1 LERLNVDGRERRSPD
16 PERAGGK
23 PRAQVRKVLPFTR
36 GAAAAVPGRREA
48 PHTGIEFRSRTAFW
62 LGIACVSAGVLAHFP
77 EFVAAR
83 EMHYHMAGMPMS
95 GLMIA
100 GMALILGGLALTAW
114 GVIPTG
120 SFRRAP
126 QAPTTAVYFRTMD
139 DAPLTRQHWGLL
151 FVLGVALVVDVMKP
165 ATLGFAVPG
174 MKGEYGITTS
184 QVALFPMV
192 ALLGTT
198 IGSLLWG
205 VLADRVGRRASIL
218 LASIL
223 FMGTSIC
230 GFMPSFRWNLFMCF
244 IMGTS
249 AGGMLPIV
257 YALMTESMPAKKRGW
272 LVVLHGGLGTVA
284 GYLLASGLAALLE
297 PQFSWRILW
306 FAGLPTGLL
315 LLVLNHWIPESPRFL
330 LEHGRVDEAEK
341 VLSRYGVVLTRT
353 APAAAPAPAA
363 AQHEKAGALL
373 LALFRHPLGARTLSV
388 GMYAFGWSLVNWG
401 FVTFTPTI
409 LRDRGVDASSAS
421 SMLFWSALIAVP
433 ATVLVAWLYGYWSS
447 KKTMMLFAGLT
458 GVTLLLFAAVD
469 PGAGGQGM
477 SLLMPLMVLLLVGS
491 GGIISMLS
499 PYTAEVY
506 PTRLR
511 GTGSGFAA
519 GASKVGGILAPPLV
533 AYTLIH
539 YPGFAVVGLIAA
551 APVLLSTAMLWL
563 AGVETRDRPLEELT
577 THTDTD
583 TEPDEPIRKAAG

>member
-1 LERLNVDGRERRSPD
+1 MSQNTGITFRSP
-16 PERAGGK
+16 
-23 PRAQVRKVLPFTR
+23 
-36 GAAAAVPGRREA
+36 
-48 PHTGIEFRSRTAFW
+48 IAFW
-62 LGIACVSAGVLAHFP
+62 LGVTGVAGGVLMHFP
-77 EFVAAR
+77 DYLAASG
-83 EMHYHMAGMPMS
+83 MHYHMAGMPMS
-95 GLMIA
+95 TLMLA
-100 GMALILGGLALTAW
+100 GMASIVAGLALTAY
-114 GVIPTG
+114 GLIPAG
-120 SFRRAP
+120 SFSRASRH
-126 QAPTTAVYFRTMD
+126 APETAVFFRTMD
-139 DAPLTRQHWGLL
+139 DAKLTGAHWGLL

-174 MKGEYGITTS
+174 MKGEYGITIS
-184 QVALFPMV
+184 QVAYFPMV
-192 ALLGTT
+192 ALTGTT

-205 VLADRVGRRASIL
+205 VLADWIGRRASIL

-230 GFMPSFRWNLFMCF
+230 GFMPSFHWNLFMCF

-257 YALMTESMPAKKRGW
+257 YALMTESMPARKRGW

-297 PQFSWRILW
+297 PHYSWRILW

-341 VLSRYGVVLTRT
+341 VLRRYGVTLTRIAPVT
-353 APAAAPAPAA
+353 ADAAPVAPVASA
-363 AQHEKAGALL
+363 EPHASAGSRL
-373 LALFRHPLGARTLSV
+373 LALIRPPLRMRTLSV

-409 LRDRGVDASSAS
+409 LRDRGLDGGHVSRI
-421 SMLFWSALIAVP
+421 LFWSALIAVP

-447 KKTMMLFAGLT
+447 KKTMTLFAALT
-458 GVTLLLFAAVD
+458 AGTLLLFAFVD
-469 PGAGGQGM
+469 PGHRGAGTE
-477 SLLMPLMVLLLVGS
+477 LFLPLMVMLLVGS

-533 AYTLIH
+533 AFAVARH
-539 YPGFAVVGLIAA
+539 PGFLLVGIIAA
-551 APVLLSTAMLWL
+551 IPVILSTLMMALS
-563 AGVETRDRPLEELT
+563 GIETRDRPLEEM
-577 THTDTD
+577 HAAP
-583 TEPDEPIRKAAG
+583 EPAAPAVGPVPALAGD